1 MFSCS
6 FILIVYLYISLLI
19 NTRCYIIND
28 VAGKRWQGAED
39 MFRDFVIDNWFLTI
53 LVVLLVVLSALN
65 PSKISIY
72 PSLVDWNTILVLA
85 GFMIITEVLKESGYF
100 TAIAKKFIGMF
111 KSERYVVMVLT
122 LLVFFF
128 SMFLTNDVA
137 LLMLVP
143 FTLSIGRV
151 ADIDIVKVVSLQA
164 IAANAGS
171 SLTPIGNPQ
180 NMIIWRLWDVPFL
193 GFIITMLPLAIL
205 LLVVLVLF
213 VWFLF
218 PPTPMVMLETKG
230 SEEKTDKNML
240 VIGLILL
247 VGFIVAVELNITLLA
262 FPIVF
267 LFLFYREI
275 WKDIDYLLLFIF
287 ILIFIDFKLLAAL
300 PSVKTFLNSVIRGGK
315 YVFWISLAVSQ
326 VVSNVPATVL
336 LSSFVNNWKVLAYGV
351 NVGGNGLIIASLAS
365 VIAMRIVKR
374 KGAFLRFHFYSIP
387 YLVITSVLASLL
399 FFR

>member
-1 MFSCS
+1 
-6 FILIVYLYISLLI
+6 
-19 NTRCYIIND
+19 
-28 VAGKRWQGAED
+28 
-39 MFRDFVIDNWFLTI
+39 MFRDFIVDNWFLTI
-53 LVVLLVVLSALN
+53 LIILLAVLSVLN
-65 PSKISIY
+65 PSRISLY

-85 GFMIITEVLKESGYF
+85 GFMIITEILEESGYF

-128 SMFLTNDVA
+128 SMFLTNDIA

-143 FTLSIGRV
+143 FTLSMGRV
-151 ADIDIVKVVSLQA
+151 ADIDVIKVVSLQA

-205 LLVVLVLF
+205 LVVVLILF

-218 PPTPMVMLETKG
+218 PPTPMVLLETTG
-230 SEEKTDKNML
+230 EEEKTDRNML

-247 VGFIVAVELNITLLA
+247 VGFIVAVELNITLWA

-267 LFLFYREI
+267 IFLFYKDV
-275 WKDIDYLLLFIF
+275 WKDIDYLLLLIF
-287 ILIFIDFKLLAAL
+287 ILIFIDFKLLATL
-300 PSVKTFLNSVIRGGK
+300 PSVRALLTSFIQGGK
-315 YVFWISLAVSQ
+315 DVFWISLAVSQ

-351 NVGGNGLIIASLAS
+351 NVGGNGLIIASLAN
-365 VIAMRIVKR
+365 VIAMRIIKR
-374 KGAFLRFHFYSIP
+374 KGSFLRFHIYSVP
-387 YLVITSVLASLL
+387 YLVITSVLAYLL